1 MIVDILMNMFDSG
14 LPADTTAIDPFAAH
28 EETFRDP
35 DPLVALAQ
43 DQPIDTDANLPDIL
57 PPEEN
62 AVFAGD
68 APQADG
74 NSLADSGDDSK
85 DNAFADSAE
94 LDVARSTDAD
104 SRQADSPSGLD
115 ADAPV
120 QDWPDTDEPMAIPD
134 ASDLNEFA
142 GLTGIADDSHI
153 EDSTP
158 AAAGILGKSVL
169 DPVFDLVSD
178 IWERFFQP
186 FFDPSD
192 IVRSADFSP
201 DGSIDTKNN
210 LVVVGDVASD
220 INFISEQTHG
230 SCSLMAQEQFVHRLT
245 GKPIPEEYLE
255 WQAEKWGVYH
265 PDIGTVSEGQ
275 EMVLDHFN
283 IPYDRDYNPA
293 LDDIVSSMSKGND
306 VLIGV
311 DAREFYQDPFI
322 PSGAG
327 HAVALV
333 GRGLDPETG
342 DLKGFYVTD
351 SNYPGAAHFVPTER
365 LEASWDGADMI
376 SVPENLVA

>member
-1 MIVDILMNMFDSG
+1 MIVDILMNMFDSD
-14 LPADTTAIDPFAAH
+14 LPADSTAIDPFVAP
-28 EETFRDP
+28 EEAFAES
-35 DPLVALAQ
+35 DPLDGLEQ
-43 DQPIDTDANLPDIL
+43 EQPIDADANRPDII

-62 AVFAGD
+62 VVFVGD
-68 APQADG
+68 APKADG
-74 NSLADSGDDSK
+74 NSLVDFGDDSE
-85 DNAFADSAE
+85 DNAITDPAE
-94 LDVARSTDAD
+94 SDVAGSTDAD
-104 SRQADSPSGLD
+104 SGQADSPSGHD
-115 ADAPV
+115 AYAPV
-120 QDWPDTDEPMAIPD
+120 QDWPDTEDPMAIPD
-134 ASDLNEFA
+134 DSDLNEFA
-142 GLTGIADDSHI
+142 GLTGIATAPNI
-153 EDSTP
+153 EDS
-158 AAAGILGKSVL
+158 ASAEAGILGKSVL
-169 DPVFDLVSD
+169 DPVFDFISD
-178 IWERFFQP
+178 IWDRFFQP
-186 FFDPSD
+186 FFDPGD

-293 LDDIVSSMSKGND
+293 LDDIVNSMSKGND